1 MNQLTIPYFI
11 GKDKEGLYLTVPFT
25 MPVNIESF
33 TLSYEYERRPAVPV
47 AVNNGKFTS
56 TPEVNVIDLGLIDP
70 TGKQVGASGS
80 DKREITVSETEATP
94 GYHPW
99 PLTPGE
105 WKIIVGAYHVDSQGV
120 NVIYHLAFTFKHLR
134 LLKGDLHTHT
144 LASDGVLTAEELA
157 QRALRHGLDFLA
169 ITDHNQMVTMDS
181 LPHLPG
187 ITVIP
192 GVEYTLFKAHANF
205 IGSEQPYDE
214 AFLTNDLEGIIGHYK
229 SARERGALI
238 TINHPF
244 EEICPFTID
253 LKSVPFDCIE
263 IWNGPMRESNLRAVG
278 LWHSLLVSGMKIP
291 ISAGSDFHRDSLFL
305 FPGGPT
311 ICAFALS
318 TSPADILNAVKQGH
332 VYVIYA
338 PNGPTLECNAGNA
351 MLGDSVPFAKV
362 KEMKIAITGLVPGDV
377 VQVVTAQGTKS
388 LVKASAPGYWEGIH
402 TMDAPGFARVEIQRG
417 FLPGLPLLPALISN
431 PIYFDK

>member
-1 MNQLTIPYFI
+1 MNPQTIPYFV

-25 MPVNIESF
+25 MPANVESF
-33 TLSYEYERRPAVPV
+33 TLSYEYERRPHIPV
-47 AVNNGKFTS
+47 AVENGKFTS

-70 TGKQVGASGS
+70 TGKQVGVSGS
-80 DKREITVSETEATP
+80 DKREITVSETGSTP

-105 WKIIVGAYHVDSQGV
+105 WKIIVGAYHVATQGV
-120 NVIYHLAFTFKHLR
+120 NVAYHLSFTPKHLR

-169 ITDHNQMVTMDS
+169 ITDHNQMVTADA

-187 ITVIP
+187 MTVIP

-205 IGSEQPYDE
+205 IGCEQPYDE
-214 AFLTNDLEGIIGHYK
+214 TFMTNDVEGIIAHYK

-278 LWHSLLVSGMKIP
+278 LWQSLLAQGMKIP

-305 FPGGPT
+305 YPGGPT
-311 ICAFALS
+311 ICVFAMS
-318 TSPADILNAVKQGH
+318 ASPSDILAAVKLGH
-332 VYVIYA
+332 AYVIYA
-338 PNGPTLECNAGNA
+338 PNGPALECTAGDA

-362 KEMKIAITGLVPGDV
+362 KEMKIALTGLVPGDV
-377 VQVVTAQGTKS
+377 VQVVTTQGSKP
-388 LVKASAPGYWEGIH
+388 LVKASTPGNWEGTF
-402 TMDAPGFARVEIQRG
+402 TMDALGFARVEILRA

-431 PIYFDK
+431 PIYFQ